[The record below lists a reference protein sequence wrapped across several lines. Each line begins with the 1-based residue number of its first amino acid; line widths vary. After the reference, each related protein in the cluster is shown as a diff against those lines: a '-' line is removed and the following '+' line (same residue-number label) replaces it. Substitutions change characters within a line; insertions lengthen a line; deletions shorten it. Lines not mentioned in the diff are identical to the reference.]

1 MTDDDAV
8 QHPKGMIG
16 DDHHR
21 SGGRDRAQSPRI
33 IFDPQLEPAHRRLPE
48 GLADPRITLIFE
60 IDTLQ
65 AGLASQPLD
74 GPDRN
79 APQRWIIGARIAEP
93 YPIAHPP
100 LLVEAAAERKV

>member
-16 DDHHR
+16 DNHHR

-33 IFDPQLEPAHRRLPE
+33 IFDPQLEPAHRRFPE
-48 GLADPRITLIFE
+48 GLANSRISLIFE
-60 IDTLQ
+60 IDALQ
-65 AGLASQPLD
+65 AGLAGQPLD

-79 APQRWIIGARIAEP
+79 APQRRIIGARIAEP
-93 YPIAHPP
+93 HPNVHPP
-100 LLVEAAAERKV
+100 LLGC